1 MSIFLETFTYILNGW
16 SLNRRCA
23 YFYQNS
29 PCCGMCRRQIK
40 NQKIKNHISSCLDHK
55 SNNEQ
60 RIIIV
65 CLPGSWYVSFA
76 RIYPLFDFHPNT
88 SKQANNSTFLMRQKR
103 LAQQVSKKIFL
114 LINKKCIQW
123 FQIWNMSMKY
133 LVFPSCSF

>member
-65 CLPGSWYVSFA
+65 CLPGSWYVFFA
-76 RIYPLFDFHPNT
+76 RIYPLFDFHPKT
-88 SKQANNSTFLMRQKR
+88 SKQANNSAKPYQR
-103 LAQQVSKKIFL
+103 LGIMWYQSEEITWFPLVMLKFKK
-114 LINKKCIQW
+114 
-123 FQIWNMSMKY
+123 
-133 LVFPSCSF
+133 VFCHFS